1 MFYRDIINSR
11 GTVSNNVIMSLQ
23 KYVESGTM

>member
-11 GTVSNNVIMSLQ
+11 GIVSNNVITSLQ

>member
-11 GTVSNNVIMSLQ
+11 GTVSNNVITSLQ